1 MAHRNQ
7 SGAGARMVSR
17 SVGTASLFKEAAP
30 VLLDGI
36 LPLIGQHYI
45 GRRDPAH
52 SVSPRQ
58 QRYLADRG
66 AFTMLDHSAFL
77 ILERSDRVPYIR
89 LPHGGPRVRIHLPP
103 AGSLQTF
110 DSCVHPLPRLETRSG
125 TGRTRGIDGS
135 NPAPSSGE
143 STNFRFP
150 VTSASRPPDAPRG
163 LANGRKE
170 LVVKRESIGSSV
182 RALPKRAIVI
192 APDPTVDNTV

>member
-7 SGAGARMVSR
+7 SGAGARIVSR

-52 SVSPRQ
+52 SVTPRQ

-110 DSCVHPLPRLETRSG
+110 DSCVHPLPRLETRFG

-135 NPAPSSGE
+135 NPAPSSATHDALRCIGLRLAFYPNPIL
-143 STNFRFP
+143 SITR
-150 VTSASRPPDAPRG
+150 SAGQRAC
-163 LANGRKE
+163 A
-170 LVVKRESIGSSV
+170 SITCK
-182 RALPKRAIVI
+182 AMTPA
-192 APDPTVDNTV
+192 